1 MFLPIRTDSRLRST
15 PYMNWAIIAAN
26 IVVFALQRALNLEST
41 WLLNSHNLRWWNFVS
56 YAFLHADVWHI
67 GGNMLFLFIFGN
79 NVNDKMGSWAY
90 LGYYLAGAVFAG
102 LGFTMIS
109 GGAVLGAS
117 GAVASVTAAYLVL
130 FPVANITIAY
140 VWIFF
145 GTFEVPCLYVIAFF
159 FAQDLLFGLA
169 GLDHRGG
176 GGVAYMAHVA
186 GTLYGAIACTM
197 LLWTHM
203 LPRDQWD
210 VVALINRW
218 NRRRQYRDVTA
229 SGYNPFSYVNE
240 ARKANQPPPLPT
252 AREQGITELRMSI
265 ANAIGTHEMER
276 AVKLY
281 LELKDLDPSQVLS
294 RQAQLDIANQL
305 AGQQLYL
312 QAAEAYEQ
320 FLKTYPKFEQIE
332 QVELMLGLI
341 YARYL
346 AQYPRAHQCLVRA
359 LAKLQGQ
366 REIDMARGELTR
378 IEMLMAGV
386 K

>member
-1 MFLPIRTDSRLRST
+1 
-15 PYMNWAIIAAN
+15 
-26 IVVFALQRALNLEST
+26 
-41 WLLNSHNLRWWNFVS
+41 
-56 YAFLHADVWHI
+56 
-67 GGNMLFLFIFGN
+67 
-79 NVNDKMGSWAY
+79 
-90 LGYYLAGAVFAG
+90 
-102 LGFTMIS
+102 
-109 GGAVLGAS
+109 
-117 GAVASVTAAYLVL
+117 
-130 FPVANITIAY
+130 
-140 VWIFF
+140 
-145 GTFEVPCLYVIAFF
+145 
-159 FAQDLLFGLA
+159 
-169 GLDHRGG
+169 
-176 GGVAYMAHVA
+176 
-186 GTLYGAIACTM
+186 
-197 LLWTHM
+197 M

-210 VVALINRW
+210 VVALIDRW
-218 NRRRQYRDVTA
+218 NRRRQYRDAV
-229 SGYNPFSYVNE
+229 SGGYNPFSYVNE
-240 ARKANQPPPLPT
+240 ARSKNQPPPLPT

-265 ANAIGTHEMER
+265 ANAIGSHEMER

-281 LELKDLDPSQVLS
+281 LELKELDPSQVLA

>member
-26 IVVFALQRALNLEST
+26 VLVFALQGPLDLEMR
-41 WLLNSHNLRWWNFVS
+41 WILDGHHLRWWNFIT

-67 GGNMLFLFIFGN
+67 AGNMLFLYIFGN
-79 NVNDKMGSWAY
+79 NVNDKMGSFAY

-102 LGFTMIS
+102 LGFTLIS

-117 GAVASVTAAYLVL
+117 GAVAAVTGAYLVL
-130 FPVANITIAY
+130 FPRANITIAY
-140 VWIFF
+140 IWLFF
-145 GTFEVPCLYVIAFF
+145 GTFEVPSVYVIGFF

-169 GLDHRGG
+169 GLGHRGM

-186 GTLYGAIACTM
+186 GTLYGVVICTV
-197 LLWTHM
+197 LLWLHM

-210 VVALINRW
+210 VIALFDRS
-218 NRRRQYRDVTA
+218 NRRRQYRDLTA
-229 SGYNPFSYVNE
+229 SGYNPFSYVNDP
-240 ARKANQPPPLPT
+240 RSKNGPPPLPT
-252 AREQGITELRMSI
+252 AREQGITEVRMSI
-265 ANAIGTHEMER
+265 ANAIAAHEMER
-276 AVKLY
+276 AAKLF
-281 LELKDLDPSQVLS
+281 LELKELDPSQVLS

-359 LAKLQGQ
+359 LAKLHGQ